1 MSEGSILKKLSDK
14 LVEWDKELDTLK
26 AKAASTA
33 GDQKVQFER
42 MSADIQTQTA
52 QVRAKIDELKNKS
65 PDEIKAQAEDLLRIA
80 SGKISEGLQ
89 GLAQFFDSK
98 ARKPQA

>member
-1 MSEGSILKKLSDK
+1 MSEGSILKKLSEK
-14 LVEWDKELDTLK
+14 LVEWDRELDTLK

-33 GDQKVQFER
+33 GDQKAQFER
-42 MSADIQTQTA
+42 LSADVQAQTA
-52 QVRAKIDELKNKS
+52 QVRAKIEELKNKS
-65 PDEIKAQAEDLLRIA
+65 PDEIKAQAEDVLRLA

-89 GLAQFFDSK
+89 GLAHFFDAK